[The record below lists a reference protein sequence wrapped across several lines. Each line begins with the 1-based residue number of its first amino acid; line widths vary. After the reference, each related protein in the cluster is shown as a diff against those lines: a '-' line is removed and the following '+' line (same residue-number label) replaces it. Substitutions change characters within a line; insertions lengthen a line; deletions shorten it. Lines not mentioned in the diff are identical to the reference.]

1 MRIIFKYLRPYYLRM
16 FGGLI
21 IKVSG
26 TLCELGLPYILAYII
41 DTVIPLNNISKVL
54 LWGVVMLLLAW
65 AGKRLNIMANRFASA
80 VARDTVRTL
89 RHDLYE
95 KITSLSG
102 SQMDYFTVPS
112 LVSRMT
118 SDTYNVHQIICM
130 MQRIGVRAPIIII
143 GGVILSFKL
152 EPVLTLILVG
162 TLPLIILV
170 VIVVSKLGIP
180 LFKKAQGYNDKMIK
194 VVRENIT
201 GVRVIKALSKGESE
215 QERFEEANAI
225 AIEGERK
232 ASSVMAIISP
242 SLNLI
247 LNLGLTLVIIV
258 GAFRVNMGLTKIGEI
273 IAFQSYFTIILNA
286 MMMVNRIFVNYSQAS
301 ASGGRIE
308 EVLNAPEELKIEE
321 QKDISVE
328 DSKYHIVF
336 NDVSFSYIKK
346 ADEEK
351 EEDYNIKNIS
361 FKLQKGESLGIIGS
375 TGSGKTT
382 IINLL
387 MRFYDVD
394 KGEIRINGR
403 NIKTIPFAELR
414 NTFGTVFQNDILFQG
429 NIKENI
435 DFYRGINDEKL
446 KEAAENA
453 QAMEFI
459 DKMSNGIE
467 EYTASKGSN
476 FSGGQKQRILL
487 ARAIAGDASIIVLD
501 DSSSALDYKTDSL
514 LRGALAKNYQDA
526 TKIIIAQ
533 RINSV
538 CNLDN
543 IMVLEDGEIKGFGKH
558 EELLLNCQVYKEIYD
573 SQMGGDDI
581 GR

>member
-65 AGKRLNIMANRFASA
+65 AGKKLNIMANRFASA

-162 TLPLIILV
+162 TLPLIVLV

-346 ADEEK
+346 SDEEK

>member
-1 MRIIFKYLRPYYLRM
+1 M

-54 LWGVVMLLLAW
+54 LWGVVMILLAW
-65 AGKRLNIMANRFASA
+65 AGKKLNIMANRFASA

-162 TLPLIILV
+162 TLPLIVLV

>member
-65 AGKRLNIMANRFASA
+65 AGKKLNIMANRFASA

-162 TLPLIILV
+162 TLPLIVLV

-215 QERFEEANAI
+215 QERFEEANGI

>member
-1 MRIIFKYLRPYYLRM
+1 M

-54 LWGVVMLLLAW
+54 LWGVVMILLAW
-65 AGKRLNIMANRFASA
+65 AGKKLNIMANRFASA
-80 VARDTVRTL
+80 VARDTVKTL

-162 TLPLIILV
+162 TLPLIVLV

-346 ADEEK
+346 SDEEK

>member
-1 MRIIFKYLRPYYLRM
+1 M
-16 FGGLI
+16 
-21 IKVSG
+21 
-26 TLCELGLPYILAYII
+26 
-41 DTVIPLNNISKVL
+41 
-54 LWGVVMLLLAW
+54 
-65 AGKRLNIMANRFASA
+65 
-80 VARDTVRTL
+80 
-89 RHDLYE
+89 
-95 KITSLSG
+95 
-102 SQMDYFTVPS
+102 
-112 LVSRMT
+112 
-118 SDTYNVHQIICM
+118 
-130 MQRIGVRAPIIII
+130 
-143 GGVILSFKL
+143 
-152 EPVLTLILVG
+152 
-162 TLPLIILV
+162 
-170 VIVVSKLGIP
+170 
-180 LFKKAQGYNDKMIK
+180 
-194 VVRENIT
+194 
-201 GVRVIKALSKGESE
+201 
-215 QERFEEANAI
+215 
-225 AIEGERK
+225 
-232 ASSVMAIISP
+232 
-242 SLNLI
+242 
-247 LNLGLTLVIIV
+247 
-258 GAFRVNMGLTKIGEI
+258 
-273 IAFQSYFTIILNA
+273 
-286 MMMVNRIFVNYSQAS
+286 
-301 ASGGRIE
+301 
-308 EVLNAPEELKIEE
+308 
-321 QKDISVE
+321 
-328 DSKYHIVF
+328 
-336 NDVSFSYIKK
+336 
-346 ADEEK
+346 
-351 EEDYNIKNIS
+351 
-361 FKLQKGESLGIIGS
+361 
-375 TGSGKTT
+375 
-382 IINLL
+382 
-387 MRFYDVD
+387 
-394 KGEIRINGR
+394 
-403 NIKTIPFAELR
+403 R

>member
-65 AGKRLNIMANRFASA
+65 AGKKLNIMANRFASA

-162 TLPLIILV
+162 TLPLIVLV

>member
-65 AGKRLNIMANRFASA
+65 AGKKLNIMANRFASA

-162 TLPLIILV
+162 TLPLIVLV

-286 MMMVNRIFVNYSQAS
+286 MMMVNRIFVNYS
-301 ASGGRIE
+301 
-308 EVLNAPEELKIEE
+308 
-321 QKDISVE
+321 
-328 DSKYHIVF
+328 
-336 NDVSFSYIKK
+336 
-346 ADEEK
+346 
-351 EEDYNIKNIS
+351 
-361 FKLQKGESLGIIGS
+361 
-375 TGSGKTT
+375 
-382 IINLL
+382 
-387 MRFYDVD
+387 
-394 KGEIRINGR
+394 
-403 NIKTIPFAELR
+403 
-414 NTFGTVFQNDILFQG
+414 
-429 NIKENI
+429 
-435 DFYRGINDEKL
+435 
-446 KEAAENA
+446 
-453 QAMEFI
+453 
-459 DKMSNGIE
+459 
-467 EYTASKGSN
+467 
-476 FSGGQKQRILL
+476 
-487 ARAIAGDASIIVLD
+487 
-501 DSSSALDYKTDSL
+501 
-514 LRGALAKNYQDA
+514 
-526 TKIIIAQ
+526 
-533 RINSV
+533 
-538 CNLDN
+538 
-543 IMVLEDGEIKGFGKH
+543 
-558 EELLLNCQVYKEIYD
+558 
-573 SQMGGDDI
+573 
-581 GR
+581 

>member
-1 MRIIFKYLRPYYLRM
+1 M

-54 LWGVVMLLLAW
+54 LWGVVMILLAW
-65 AGKRLNIMANRFASA
+65 AGKKLNIMANRFASA

-162 TLPLIILV
+162 TLPLIVLV

-346 ADEEK
+346 SDEEK

-538 CNLDN
+538 GNLDN

>member
-65 AGKRLNIMANRFASA
+65 AGKKLNIMANRFASA

-170 VIVVSKLGIP
+170 VIVVSRLGIP

>member
-41 DTVIPLNNISKVL
+41 DTVIPLKNISKVL

-65 AGKRLNIMANRFASA
+65 AGKKLNIMANRFASA

-162 TLPLIILV
+162 TLPLIVLV

-346 ADEEK
+346 SDEEK

>member
-65 AGKRLNIMANRFASA
+65 AGKKLNIMANRFASA

-162 TLPLIILV
+162 TLPLIVLV

-301 ASGGRIE
+301 ASGGRVE

>member
-1 MRIIFKYLRPYYLRM
+1 MRILFKYLRPYYLRM

-65 AGKRLNIMANRFASA
+65 AGKKLNIMANRFASA
-80 VARDTVRTL
+80 VARDTVKTL

-130 MQRIGVRAPIIII
+130 MQRIGVRAPSIII

-162 TLPLIILV
+162 TLPLIVLV

-346 ADEEK
+346 SDEEK

-487 ARAIAGDASIIVLD
+487 ARALAGDASIIVLD

-514 LRGALAKNYQDA
+514 LREALAKNYQDA

>member
-162 TLPLIILV
+162 TLPLIVLV

>member
-65 AGKRLNIMANRFASA
+65 AGKKLNIMANRFASA

>member
-65 AGKRLNIMANRFASA
+65 AGKKLNIMANRFASA

-162 TLPLIILV
+162 TLPLIVLV

-336 NDVSFSYIKK
+336 NEVSFSYIKK

>member
-41 DTVIPLNNISKVL
+41 DTVIPLKNISKVL

-162 TLPLIILV
+162 TLPLIVLV

>member
-1 MRIIFKYLRPYYLRM
+1 M
-16 FGGLI
+16 FGGLL
-21 IKVSG
+21 IKISA

-41 DTVIPLNNISKVL
+41 DTVIPLNNMGKVF
-54 LWGVVMLLLAW
+54 LWGFIMLLLAF
-65 AGKRLNIMANRFASA
+65 AAKRLNIMANRFAAA

-95 KITSLSG
+95 KIISLSG
-102 SQMDYFTVPS
+102 RQMDYFTVPS

-118 SDTYNVHQIICM
+118 SDTYNIHQVIGM
-130 MQRIGVRAPIIII
+130 MQRIGVRAPMIII
-143 GGVILSFKL
+143 GGVILSFNL
-152 EPVLTLILVG
+152 EPVLTLILIA
-162 TLPLIILV
+162 TLPLIVLV
-170 VIVVSKLGIP
+170 VVVVSKKGIP
-180 LFKKAQGYNDKMIK
+180 LFKKAQSYNDNMIK

-215 QERFEEANAI
+215 QKRFEKANMI
-225 AIEGERK
+225 SVEGERK

-247 LNLGLTLVIIV
+247 LNLGLTLVIII
-258 GAFRVNMGLTKIGEI
+258 GAYRVNSGLTHIGEI
-273 IAFQSYFTIILNA
+273 IAFQSYFTMILNA
-286 MMMVNRIFVNYSQAS
+286 MMVVNRIFINYSKAS
-301 ASGGRIE
+301 ASGSRIE
-308 EVLNAPEELKIEE
+308 EVLQAPEELKILSNE
-321 QKDISVE
+321 DIDE
-328 DSKYHIVF
+328 REKQYHISF
-336 NDVSFSYIKK
+336 KEVSFSYIKRGN
-346 ADEEK
+346 EN
-351 EEDYNIKNIS
+351 NISNIS
-361 FKLQKGESLGIIGS
+361 FKLKKGESLGIIGS

-403 NIKTIPFAELR
+403 NINTILLDELR
-414 NTFGTVFQNDILFQG
+414 KNFGTVFQNDILFQG

-435 DFYRGINDEKL
+435 DFYRDIADKEVI
-446 KEAAENA
+446 EAAKDA

-459 DKMSNGIE
+459 SRMDKGID
-467 EYTASKGSN
+467 EYTAAKGSN

-487 ARAIAGDASIIVLD
+487 ARALVGKPSIIILD
-501 DSSSALDYKTDSL
+501 DSSSALDYKTDEL
-514 LRGALAKNYQDA
+514 LRNALNKNYAD
-526 TKIIIAQ
+526 TTRIIIAQ

-538 CNLDN
+538 CNLDY

-558 EELLLNCQVYKEIYD
+558 DDLIKNCIVYKEIYD
-573 SQMGGDDI
+573 SQMGGKNI

>member
-65 AGKRLNIMANRFASA
+65 AGKKLNIMANRFASA
-80 VARDTVRTL
+80 VARDTARTL

-162 TLPLIILV
+162 TLPLIVLV

-258 GAFRVNMGLTKIGEI
+258 GAFRVNMGLTKIGQI

-321 QKDISVE
+321 QKDISEE

>member
-1 MRIIFKYLRPYYLRM
+1 M

-54 LWGVVMLLLAW
+54 LWGVVMILLAW
-65 AGKRLNIMANRFASA
+65 AGKKLNIMANRFASA

-162 TLPLIILV
+162 TLPLIVLV

-346 ADEEK
+346 SDEEK